1 MNDKYMN
8 PLHSPHL
15 QAAIQLRK
23 NGYTA
28 DIEDIADQLEE
39 ESVSNPNIV
48 LLYIKHHQK
57 RKQFCC

>member
-23 NGYTA
+23 NGYTG
-28 DIEDIADQLEE
+28 DIDDIADQLEE
-39 ESVSNPNIV
+39 
-48 LLYIKHHQK
+48 
-57 RKQFCC
+57 